1 MKRKVSILLVL
12 TMVLTFIPFSSFAQ
26 QDFDKQLKEAIVKS
40 KKLFNIGD
48 EYDKFEH
55 DISSYDGNAVFYL
68 NWSDSKKKLGNI
80 DVSITVD
87 GIVLSYGKWK
97 PYYGDYKP
105 KLPKVSKEEG
115 FKIAKDFIKKV
126 NPEFANNIKYIENNE
141 ILNPNSDSYN
151 YYFVRTVNG
160 IPFTNNNIDISVD
173 NTTGEVKNYYSN
185 WDLNIV
191 FPDEKDIISLEKAKE
206 LYKEK
211 IGLNL
216 LCKSSFNYE
225 LDGRKS
231 NIYLAY
237 GPLNTYLGI
246 NAKDEEVTFS
256 YDYYRAYAKDMGGS
270 DFAKEGELN
279 PDEKE
284 AVDSITGLISKEE
297 AEKIGREL
305 LKIDSEYKITNIGLH
320 KNRRNNDDYVW
331 DINFEKGSGTKQS
344 YAGISIDAK
353 TKEIV
358 QFNKYSYVDPNKK
371 VQYKEEEALKIAK
384 EYIAKINPD
393 KAKLIEYKKNY
404 DEYRPLEEDERTNY
418 TFEFIRREKDAYVT
432 EDGIT
437 VSVDTRDGSIN
448 EYRISWGKDKLPSQ
462 DKVIPIDKAY
472 DILFNDIGM
481 ELKYI
486 NPDRYSSRYEDNKR
500 EAVLVYGLKNEKP
513 ANIDAKAGTILNYQ
527 GKPFKKPT
535 VVSYSDIEK
544 SYAKE
549 KINILAQYGIALPGN
564 EFKPSDKITQ
574 RDFLYLLAKA
584 NSPYIEINKSDDVL
598 YNNLI
603 NVGIVK
609 EDERAPE
616 KIVTK
621 EEAIKYIIRA
631 LKYDKVADL
640 TEIYTDLFKDTKDI
654 SPELKGYASIAYGFK
669 IVQGSNGY
677 LKPKAEIK
685 REDGANMIYNY
696 LFSN

>member
-1 MKRKVSILLVL
+1 MSILLVL
-12 TMVLTFIPFSSFAQ
+12 TMILTFIPFSSFAQ

-40 KKLFNIGD
+40 KKLFDIGD

-55 DISSYDGNAVFYL
+55 DISSYDGNTVFYL

-105 KLPKVSKEEG
+105 KLPKVSKDEG
-115 FKIAKDFIKKV
+115 LKIAKDFIKKV
-126 NPEFANNIKYIENNE
+126 SPEFANNIKYVDNNE

-160 IPFTNNNIDISVD
+160 IPFTNNNIDISID
-173 NTTGEVKNYYSN
+173 NTTGEVRKYYSN

-191 FPDEKDIISLEKAKE
+191 FPDEKDIITLEKAKE

-211 IGLNL
+211 IRLNL
-216 LCKSSFNYE
+216 LCKSSFIYE
-225 LDGRKS
+225 LDGQKP

-237 GPLNTYLGI
+237 GPLNTNLGI
-246 NAKDEEVTFS
+246 NAMDGEITFS
-256 YDYYRAYAKDMGGS
+256 YDYYRAYAKDMGGA
-270 DFAKEGELN
+270 DFTKEEELN

-284 AVDSITGLISKEE
+284 AVDSIAGLISKEE

-320 KNRRNNDDYVW
+320 KNWRNNDSYMW
-331 DINFEKGSGTKQS
+331 DINFQKGSGAKES
-344 YAGISIDAK
+344 YASISIDAK
-353 TKEIV
+353 NKEIV
-358 QFNKYSYVDPNKK
+358 QFNKYSYLDPNKK

-418 TFEFIRREKDAYVT
+418 RFEFVRKEKDAYIID
-432 EDGIT
+432 DGIT

-472 DILFNDIGM
+472 DILFNDVGM

-486 NPDRYSSRYEDNKR
+486 NPDRYYDKYQTEKKK
-500 EAVLVYGLKNEKP
+500 AVLVYGLKNEKP
-513 ANIDAKAGTILNYQ
+513 ANIDANTGTILNYQ
-527 GKPFKKPT
+527 GKPFKTPT

-549 KINILAQYGIALPGN
+549 KINILAQYGVALPGD
-564 EFKPSDKITQ
+564 EFKPSDKIAQ
-574 RDFLYLLAKA
+574 KDFLYLLAKA
-584 NSPYIEINKSDDVL
+584 NDSYFEIDKSNYNL
-598 YNNLI
+598 YSYLI
-603 NVGIVK
+603 NMGIVK
-609 EDERAPE
+609 EEEKSPE

-640 TEIYTDLFKDTKDI
+640 SEIYTELFKDTKDI
-654 SPELKGYASIAYGFK
+654 NPELKGYVSIAYGLK
-669 IVQGSNGY
+669 IVEGNNGY
-677 LKPKAEIK
+677 LKPKAELK
-685 REDGANMIYNY
+685 REDGANKIGRA
-696 LFSN
+696 SCRERV

>member
-237 GPLNTYLGI
+237 GPLNTNLGI
-246 NAKDEEVTFS
+246 NAKDEDVTLS
-256 YDYYRAYAKDMGGS
+256 YDYHRG
-270 DFAKEGELN
+270 
-279 PDEKE
+279 
-284 AVDSITGLISKEE
+284 
-297 AEKIGREL
+297 
-305 LKIDSEYKITNIGLH
+305 
-320 KNRRNNDDYVW
+320 
-331 DINFEKGSGTKQS
+331 
-344 YAGISIDAK
+344 
-353 TKEIV
+353 
-358 QFNKYSYVDPNKK
+358 
-371 VQYKEEEALKIAK
+371 
-384 EYIAKINPD
+384 
-393 KAKLIEYKKNY
+393 
-404 DEYRPLEEDERTNY
+404 
-418 TFEFIRREKDAYVT
+418 
-432 EDGIT
+432 
-437 VSVDTRDGSIN
+437 
-448 EYRISWGKDKLPSQ
+448 
-462 DKVIPIDKAY
+462 
-472 DILFNDIGM
+472 
-481 ELKYI
+481 
-486 NPDRYSSRYEDNKR
+486 
-500 EAVLVYGLKNEKP
+500 
-513 ANIDAKAGTILNYQ
+513 
-527 GKPFKKPT
+527 
-535 VVSYSDIEK
+535 
-544 SYAKE
+544 
-549 KINILAQYGIALPGN
+549 
-564 EFKPSDKITQ
+564 
-574 RDFLYLLAKA
+574 
-584 NSPYIEINKSDDVL
+584 
-598 YNNLI
+598 
-603 NVGIVK
+603 
-609 EDERAPE
+609 
-616 KIVTK
+616 
-621 EEAIKYIIRA
+621 
-631 LKYDKVADL
+631 
-640 TEIYTDLFKDTKDI
+640 
-654 SPELKGYASIAYGFK
+654 
-669 IVQGSNGY
+669 
-677 LKPKAEIK
+677 
-685 REDGANMIYNY
+685 
-696 LFSN
+696 